1 MHWADMSSEKFEK
14 SLERLEGIVKKLES
28 GELDLET
35 SLKAFEEGVKLA
47 QTCEARLGEAEKRV
61 EVLLKENGSFSTE
74 PLSPDGEPTA
84 GKEG

>member
-1 MHWADMSSEKFEK
+1 MSSEKFEK

-74 PLSPDGEPTA
+74 ALSSDA
-84 GKEG
+84 DASANKEE